1 MKKRKIDQ
9 RFKPPVK
16 GIDLFQSMNYIALKD
31 VSVDFIYGNYS
42 SSTICHVPGSRPVL
56 EKLARSLR
64 IRPHNAYRQTAA
76 LAKYVAE
83 EVLWAGFYERKTGH
97 KLAPDRNMTEEQI
110 LRSGY
115 GWCNEQARLFSALT
129 QICGIPSRL
138 VFASNHQCTFG
149 HVVVEVLLPA
159 GWMLVDQSFGY
170 CFTCKGRPVSAW
182 EVTHVPRMAR
192 HFGPIYNFLCRDLEQ
207 QLGPDIL
214 NRDFRMSMVRNPLVG
229 FQALGYHNHF
239 V

>member
-138 VFASNHQCTFG
+138 VFACCPQDGCWWTSLSAT
-149 HVVVEVLLPA
+149 A
-159 GWMLVDQSFGY
+159 S
-170 CFTCKGRPVSAW
+170 PV
-182 EVTHVPRMAR
+182 RGAR
-192 HFGPIYNFLCRDLEQ
+192 
-207 QLGPDIL
+207 
-214 NRDFRMSMVRNPLVG
+214 S
-229 FQALGYHNHF
+229 ALGRSPTFPGWPVTLAPFTISSVGISSNSWDPTS
-239 V
+239 